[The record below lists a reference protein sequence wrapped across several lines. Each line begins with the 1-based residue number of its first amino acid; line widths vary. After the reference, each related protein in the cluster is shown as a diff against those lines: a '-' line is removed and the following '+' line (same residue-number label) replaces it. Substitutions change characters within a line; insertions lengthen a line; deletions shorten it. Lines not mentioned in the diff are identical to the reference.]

1 MTVCVQRLHLAEDRY
16 RLQEE
21 EIRLLELALEERE
34 SQVVRLEHR
43 ILYDRRLI
51 TAMRTELSAVRRK
64 VRVGEAGSKPR
75 QWGWDGFTPQDQM
88 L

>member
-1 MTVCVQRLHLAEDRY
+1 
-16 RLQEE
+16 
-21 EIRLLELALEERE
+21 
-34 SQVVRLEHR
+34 VVRLEHR

-64 VRVGEAGSKPR
+64 VRVGEAGLEARAGVGVRKPL
-75 QWGWDGFTPQDQM
+75 DEM